1 MPAPCPLPP
10 APHSTPLCLDAPP
23 DRRADTTNAKRKR
36 EAPSSLPPLAS
47 EEVPDGSKRGID
59 YSMQKNRGL
68 TPRRNKD
75 LKNPRKRNRLKYGK
89 AVTRRKGQVQDQR
102 ERRDAYGGETT
113 GIKSKVSKSRK
124 L

>member
-1 MPAPCPLPP
+1 M
-10 APHSTPLCLDAPP
+10 
-23 DRRADTTNAKRKR
+23 
-36 EAPSSLPPLAS
+36 
-47 EEVPDGSKRGID
+47 PDGSKRGID